1 MIKLL
6 STTQI
11 TASLS
16 TAESEWHALV
26 RTASAL
32 IGLQNL
38 AADLGRYLQPILKTD
53 ASAAI
58 GIASRRGAG
67 KIRHLATQT
76 LWLQQLVT
84 EKRVKLLK
92 VSGQVN
98 TADLGT
104 KFLDRAKLDGLT
116 TSLGFH
122 VRAGRSPIAKDV
134 AQHIQQ
140 SGPSP
145 SR

>member
-6 STTQI
+6 STTQV
-11 TASLS
+11 TVALS

-38 AADLGRYLQPILKTD
+38 AADLGRYLQLTLKTD
-53 ASAAI
+53 ATAAI

-76 LWLQQLVT
+76 LWL
-84 EKRVKLLK
+84 
-92 VSGQVN
+92 
-98 TADLGT
+98 
-104 KFLDRAKLDGLT
+104 
-116 TSLGFH
+116 
-122 VRAGRSPIAKDV
+122 
-134 AQHIQQ
+134 
-140 SGPSP
+140 
-145 SR
+145 

>member
-6 STTQI
+6 STTQV
-11 TASLS
+11 TVALS

-32 IGLQNL
+32 IGLQSL
-38 AADLGRYLQPILKTD
+38 AADLGRQLQSVLKAD

-104 KFLDRAKLDGLT
+104 KFLDRSKLESLT
-116 TSLGFH
+116 ALLGFC
-122 VRAGRSPIAKDV
+122 VRAGRSEIAKAAV
-134 AQHIQQ
+134 EFA
-140 SGPSP
+140 
-145 SR
+145 

>member
-6 STTQI
+6 STTQV
-11 TASLS
+11 TVSLS

-84 EKRVKLLK
+84 EKRVKLQK
-92 VSGQVN
+92 VSGTSN

-104 KFLDRAKLDGLT
+104 KFLDRAKLESLT
-116 TSLGFH
+116 ASLGFY
-122 VRAGRSPIAKDV
+122 VLAGKSKIAK
-134 AQHIQQ
+134 HIV
-140 SGPSP
+140 S
-145 SR
+145 

>member
-6 STTQI
+6 STTQV
-11 TASLS
+11 TVSLS

-38 AADLGRYLQPILKTD
+38 AADLGRYLQPTLKAD
-53 ASAAI
+53 ATAAI

-84 EKRVKLLK
+84 EKRVKLQK
-92 VSGQVN
+92 VSGNLN

-104 KFLDRAKLDGLT
+104 KFLERAKLESLT
-116 TSLGFH
+116 ASLGFY
-122 VRAGRSPIAKDV
+122 VRTGKSHIAKEV
-134 AQHIQQ
+134 LR
-140 SGPSP
+140 P
-145 SR
+145 

>member
-1 MIKLL
+1 MHGSHMVKLL

-11 TASLS
+11 TIALS
-16 TAESEWHALV
+16 SAESEWHAFV

-32 IGLQNL
+32 IGFQNL
-38 AADLGRYLQPILKTD
+38 ALDFGRQLSPVLKTD

-84 EKRVKLLK
+84 DKRIKLSK
-92 VSGQVN
+92 VSGSVN
-98 TADLGT
+98 PADIGT
-104 KFLDRAKLDGLT
+104 KFLERAKLVSLT
-116 TSLGFH
+116 T
-122 VRAGRSPIAKDV
+122 A
-134 AQHIQQ
+134 
-140 SGPSP
+140 
-145 SR
+145 